1 MGHNS
6 STAKLLC
13 ILIFLVASAH
23 ISSSYSVLTHEEVVD
38 LLWKQSIQPLL
49 LQRFPAATADDLRR
63 AHAYAYGGCL
73 IQDMGYYPFGNR
85 RFSDLV
91 HYVRSGDFVAG
102 LINESSDLNE
112 FAFALGAVAHYAS
125 DLSGH
130 PAINHSVALRFPK
143 LRKKYG
149 DSVTFSQD
157 PKAHIRTEFG
167 FDVTQVAKNR
177 FSSDSYHDFIGFE
190 VSKPLL
196 ERAFKKNYGL
206 ELSDMFNDVDLAIGT
221 YRRAIIRVNP

>member
-1 MGHNS
+1 
-6 STAKLLC
+6 
-13 ILIFLVASAH
+13 
-23 ISSSYSVLTHEEVVD
+23 
-38 LLWKQSIQPLL
+38 
-49 LQRFPAATADDLRR
+49 
-63 AHAYAYGGCL
+63 
-73 IQDMGYYPFGNR
+73 
-85 RFSDLV
+85 
-91 HYVRSGDFVAG
+91 HY
-102 LINESSDLNE
+102 L
-112 FAFALGAVAHYAS
+112 S

-190 VSKPLL
+190 VSRPVL
-196 ERAFKKNYGL
+196 ERAFKQTYGL
-206 ELSDMFNDVDLAIGT
+206 KLSEIFTDLDLAIGT
-221 YRRAIIRVNP
+221 YRRSVSKVIPEMTRVALVIKPAGAVTETPDANQRHF